1 MTKKNVTQ
9 EELQA
14 LNDRIGV
21 AIVEQYSVISEMKHL
36 IEDPEHKELKAEL
49 EKARKERDQAK
60 ADLEKFKDMEM
71 RSKDKIF
78 HMEVP
83 ILNLERCVEIWGD
96 TSGSSVESDLYLTNL
111 IINHAS
117 EIGQIYRG
125 ELEEDSAEDTKQA
138 A

>member
-78 HMEVP
+78 DMEEH
-83 ILNLERCVEIWGD
+83 IIDLEVAIEIWRANVSEETDAYIVGRI
-96 TSGSSVESDLYLTNL
+96 V
-111 IINHAS
+111 NHAS
-117 EIGQIYRG
+117 EIGQIYRS